1 MSGSFTF
8 ILAYLTTRQD
18 ITESYFHLGMHYKE
32 ILLLI
37 LTHGFYFSMRQL
49 KRILKSRG
57 LGRRK
62 NRSSLRE
69 VGGCIKMELCK
80 WSKDSRVYG
89 LCVGKD
95 TLRNL
100 LKILDPDGVDK
111 FPLWSHLANT
121 ITLPWRKIIL
131 LSIICS
137 LLIIVWTR
145 KGIWKAV
152 SLKWECPTRAK
163 HYTYSFFN
171 WNN

>member
-69 VGGCIKMELCK
+69 VGGCIKMELCG
-80 WSKDSRVYG
+80 SGNTIKDSRVYG
-89 LCVGKD
+89 LCVDKD
-95 TLRNL
+95 TLRDL
-100 LKILDPDGVDK
+100 LEILDPDGVDIN
-111 FPLWSHLANT
+111 FLCGV
-121 ITLPWRKIIL
+121 IL
-131 LSIICS
+131 RIQ
-137 LLIIVWTR
+137 
-145 KGIWKAV
+145 
-152 SLKWECPTRAK
+152 
-163 HYTYSFFN
+163 
-171 WNN
+171 

>member
-37 LTHGFYFSMRQL
+37 DLTHGFYFSMRQL

-69 VGGCIKMELCK
+69 VGGCIKMELCG
-80 WSKDSRVYG
+80 SG
-89 LCVGKD
+89 
-95 TLRNL
+95 
-100 LKILDPDGVDK
+100 
-111 FPLWSHLANT
+111 NT
-121 ITLPWRKIIL
+121 INDPKTLTGLRPLCWQRYSQEPPKNSWSWRCRQISFVESSCEYNNIAMKEKYFVVNNMFVINY
-131 LSIICS
+131 S
-137 LLIIVWTR
+137 LNE
-145 KGIWKAV
+145 KGNLKSSVIKVRV
-152 SLKWECPTRAK
+152 S
-163 HYTYSFFN
+163 Y
-171 WNN
+171 